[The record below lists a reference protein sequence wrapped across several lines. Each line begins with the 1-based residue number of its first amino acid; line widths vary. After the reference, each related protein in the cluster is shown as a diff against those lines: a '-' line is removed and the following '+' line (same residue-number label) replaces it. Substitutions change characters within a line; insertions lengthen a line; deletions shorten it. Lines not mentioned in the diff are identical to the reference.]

1 MHCIP
6 YFPVF
11 KESSTTAVRIVYD
24 ASAKITSKALSPND
38 CLNTGPNLIQRLQ
51 NMLLTFRSHKITFT
65 ADIEKAFL
73 QIELNTQDRDATRF
87 FGSKMSPNQR
97 IIQTIWSS
105 SDSLAY
111 FSEPRRLHTYW
122 MSQYSI
128 TSSNKTTGYQKTYN
142 NRHRR
147 TGKIL
152 LGGLNI
158 ICPNKTCWSQMQKM
172 ILSWRQV
179 FFAIPWEHG
188 RSK

>member
-105 SDSLAY
+105 TDSLAY

-152 LGGLNI
+152 LGGGGG
-158 ICPNKTCWSQMQKM
+158 
-172 ILSWRQV
+172 
-179 FFAIPWEHG
+179 AEHNLPE
-188 RSK
+188 